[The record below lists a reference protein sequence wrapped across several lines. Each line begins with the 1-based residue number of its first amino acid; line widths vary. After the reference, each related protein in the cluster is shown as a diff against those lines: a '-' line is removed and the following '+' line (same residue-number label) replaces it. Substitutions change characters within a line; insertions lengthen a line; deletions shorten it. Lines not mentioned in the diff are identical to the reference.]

1 MIPRGI
7 CRRVKSFLMP
17 QQKPLFSETS
27 ADSTIPSKP
36 ASTSLVIAG
45 KLLGPEQKLFNQLLA
60 KISKH
65 QQSLLNLQTMLEAH
79 RLVCI
84 EKMEPLE
91 QQSRLL
97 HKQMAVYLDERL
109 QQPKGLTKG
118 IRAALGDM
126 VLGLV
131 SDLLD
136 TPEEDA
142 HMHVL
147 LKRYAPADEA
157 DWEEALNAALEGKS
171 PKHPASGPDS
181 DDFNDS
187 AESAADAW
195 QRIQQEIDQ
204 QEESR
209 EASRQTRRKKSAK
222 QQQAEEELLDAGK
235 ALQSIYRKLASAL
248 HPDRELDAQERVR
261 KTALMVQVNGAYERS
276 DLLALLQLQL
286 QVEQV
291 DSRAV
296 AGMADEKLRTFN
308 RALKAQA
315 QSLQNE
321 VLQLEARMRQAF
333 GIAYGPVTPAS
344 LDMAL
349 RYQASQ
355 IKELIAQM
363 HSEIRLVQDDRE
375 LKIWIKKQQAMA
387 CDDFDMSG
395 EVEALLDAM
404 LHSTT
409 SQARRKGTRKS

>member
-1 MIPRGI
+1 MT
-7 CRRVKSFLMP
+7 

-27 ADSTIPSKP
+27 GDSTLASQA

-65 QQSLLNLQTMLEAH
+65 QQSLLNLQTLLEAH

-97 HKQMAVYLDERL
+97 HKQMAFFLDQRL
-109 QQPKGLTKG
+109 EQPKSLTKSM
-118 IRAALGDM
+118 RAALEEM
-126 VLGLV
+126 IYGL
-131 SDLLD
+131 LLD
-136 TPEEDA
+136 LVDTPAEDA
-142 HMHVL
+142 QVLVL
-147 LKRYAPADEA
+147 LHRYMPADDA
-157 DWEEALNAALEGKS
+157 KRMAAINAAALQGEASQQPGADGSDS
-171 PKHPASGPDS
+171 PADA
-181 DDFNDS
+181 

-195 QRIQQEIDQ
+195 QKMQDEIDRH
-204 QEESR
+204 EENR
-209 EASRQTRRKKSAK
+209 EASRQSRRKKTAK

-248 HPDRELDAQERVR
+248 HPDRELDAQERLR

-291 DSRAV
+291 DSHAV

-315 QSLQNE
+315 QSLHNE

-349 RYQASQ
+349 RHQASQ
-355 IKELIAQM
+355 IKELIAHMQ
-363 HSEIRLVQDDRE
+363 SEIRLVQDDRE
-375 LKIWIKKQQAMA
+375 LKIWIKSQQAMA
-387 CDDFDMSG
+387 HDDFVMSG
-395 EVEALLDAM
+395 EVEALLEAM
-404 LHSTT
+404 LQSTT
-409 SQARRKGTRKS
+409 SQTRRKGRGRGWSWAQA

>member
-1 MIPRGI
+1 MPRQN
-7 CRRVKSFLMP
+7 S
-17 QQKPLFSETS
+17 LFPETS
-27 ADSTIPSKP
+27 ADSTSPFKP

-65 QQSLLNLQTMLEAH
+65 QQNLLSLQTMLEAH

-91 QQSRLL
+91 RQSRLL

-118 IRAALGDM
+118 LRTALGDM
-126 VLGLV
+126 VYGLV
-131 SDLLD
+131 TDLVGM
-136 TPEEDA
+136 PEEDA
-142 HMHVL
+142 HVRVL
-147 LKRYAPADEA
+147 LQRYAPADEA
-157 DWEEALNAALEGKS
+157 DWAESLNAALEGKS
-171 PKHPASGPDS
+171 PKQPASGPGADEFVNAADS
-181 DDFNDS
+181 E
-187 AESAADAW
+187 ESAADAW

-209 EASRQTRRKKSAK
+209 EAARKLRRKKSAK
-222 QQQAEEELLDAGK
+222 QQQVEEELLDAGK

-248 HPDRELDAQERVR
+248 HPDRELDALERVR

-296 AGMADEKLRTFN
+296 AGMADEKLRAFN

-355 IKELIAQM
+355 TNELIVHMQ
-363 HSEIRLVQDDRE
+363 SEIRLVQDDRE
-375 LKIWIKKQQAMA
+375 LKIWIKNQQAMA
-387 CDDFDMSG
+387 RDDFDMSG
-395 EVEALLDAM
+395 EVEALLEAM